1 MVLDNR
7 HVLIGLLLALLA
19 TEGSSQLGSSD
30 KDNYVAGTVLPLG
43 YGSGGPFQP
52 DKDIVSDLDAT
63 HPPDAVITSSSATH
77 PPEAVITSSSPTD
90 PPEPVVTSSSAT
102 DPPDAVITS
111 SSATDPPEPAVTS
124 SSATDPPEAVVTS
137 SSTTDPPEP
146 VDSAKCNETFHFENG
161 KYYVKTTREPFE
173 SPDTVAIFQ
182 CNLGFNLIGWQAI
195 LCDETP
201 PAQWY
206 KAPPTCQQYECLDPP
221 YTKKGIIKRKEG
233 GRYPGGTIIYS
244 CKTGFWLDGPD
255 ILTCRN
261 GTFDWFPSPP
271 VCRPITCPIPPSIRN
286 GAVTW
291 TPGLRFGSKATW
303 TCDQPYILAGSLSA
317 VCAGGGEWITYRQPT
332 CEPKC
337 YDTVPRDFYERPPA
351 TSTSSPEPGCGP
363 SAADIIVIVDESDS
377 MVSVQKAWFHETIR
391 YLEDSLRKHGI
402 GVYPDIP
409 NQYSLVGFGRSHFP
423 NDRHPIAQPRVIL
436 DSSGNRVYGVDGF
449 EEACAA
455 LQASGSRE
463 DGYNSIRFA
472 LEDIPE
478 LRLRQASVAPIVIL
492 VTDEDRDRHRDATS
506 LTRSGL
512 KQLIRKS
519 GAQLECIVDNSFLM
533 NGREG
538 YGMDAGGVV
547 YRSSRFVGQFE
558 KVLVT
563 GNPRRVTG
571 YHRRNVRR
579 DYTHVA
585 LELGGAAWDL
595 KKLLLDDVPDY
606 GSVQAF
612 VNRTVEMVEHRVHK
626 CCTCRCTAVDHLGR
640 EREPSSSTPA
650 YLSCQAAATAADCI
664 QGRMP
669 NAFRTRT

>member
-7 HVLIGLLLALLA
+7 HVLIGMLLAVLVKQ
-19 TEGSSQLGSSD
+19 GSSQLGSGD
-30 KDNYVAGTVLPLG
+30 KDNYVPGTVLPLG

-52 DKDIVSDLDAT
+52 DKDIVPDLDAT
-63 HPPDAVITSSSATH
+63 H
-77 PPEAVITSSSPTD
+77 
-90 PPEPVVTSSSAT
+90 
-102 DPPDAVITS
+102 
-111 SSATDPPEPAVTS
+111 
-124 SSATDPPEAVVTS
+124 PPEAVVTS
-137 SSTTDPPEP
+137 SSTTNPPEL
-146 VDSAKCNETFHFENG
+146 VDSAKCNETFNFENG
-161 KYYVKTTREPFE
+161 VYEVTTVTG
-173 SPDTVAIFQ
+173 SIF
-182 CNLGFNLIGWQAI
+182 
-195 LCDETP
+195 
-201 PAQWY
+201 
-206 KAPPTCQQYECLDPP
+206 PP
-221 YTKKGIIKRKEG
+221 YTQATFRCNLRFKLVGASELVCNENASPSPQWSEATPICQQFLCLRPPVIEASIVRRIG
-233 GRYPGGTIIYS
+233 GYYPGDMATYR
-244 CKTGFWLDGPD
+244 CNTGFWADGPVT
-255 ILTCRN
+255 LTCRD

-271 VCRPITCPIPPSIRN
+271 VCKPITCPIPPSIRN

-291 TPGLRFGSKATW
+291 TPGLRIGSTVAW
-303 TCDQPYILAGSLSA
+303 TCDKPYILVGSPSA
-317 VCAGGGEWITYRQPT
+317 FCTAGGEWTTDRPPT

-351 TSTSSPEPGCGP
+351 TSTSSPEPACGP

-377 MVSVQKAWFHETIR
+377 MASVQKAWFRETIK

-423 NDRHPIAQPRVIL
+423 NDRHPVARPRVIL

>member
-7 HVLIGLLLALLA
+7 HVLIGMLLALLV
-19 TEGSSQLGSSD
+19 TEGSSQLGSGD
-30 KDNYVAGTVLPLG
+30 KDNYVPGTVLPLG

-52 DKDIVSDLDAT
+52 DKDIVPDLDAT
-63 HPPDAVITSSSATH
+63 H
-77 PPEAVITSSSPTD
+77 
-90 PPEPVVTSSSAT
+90 
-102 DPPDAVITS
+102 
-111 SSATDPPEPAVTS
+111 
-124 SSATDPPEAVVTS
+124 PPEAVVTS

-146 VDSAKCNETFHFENG
+146 VDSTKCNETFHFENG

-173 SPDTVAIFQ
+173 SPDTVAVFQ
-182 CNLGFNLIGWQAI
+182 CNLGFNLIGSQAI

-206 KAPPTCQQYECLDPP
+206 KAPPTCQQYVCLVPP
-221 YTKKGIIKRKEG
+221 HTENGFIRRIEG
-233 GRYPGGTIIYS
+233 RGFYPGGTALYQ
-244 CKTGFWLDGPD
+244 CDTGFWLDGPD
-255 ILTCRN
+255 TLTCRN

-423 NDRHPIAQPRVIL
+423 NDRHPVARPRVIL

-478 LRLRQASVAPIVIL
+478 LRLRQARVAPIVIL
-492 VTDEDRDRHRDATS
+492 VTDEDRDRHRAATS

-512 KQLIRKS
+512 KRLIRKS

-595 KKLLLDDVPDY
+595 KQLLQANTKDVA
-606 GSVQAF
+606 SVQAF
-612 VNRTVEMVEHRVHK
+612 VDRTVDMVEHRVHK
-626 CCTCRCTAVDHLGR
+626 CCTCQCERIGIASYLRCQT
-640 EREPSSSTPA
+640 
-650 YLSCQAAATAADCI
+650 AATAAECT
-664 QGRMP
+664 QGRIP
-669 NAFRTRT
+669 NVFHRNRVP

>member
-30 KDNYVAGTVLPLG
+30 KDNYVAGAILPLG

-52 DKDIVSDLDAT
+52 DKDIVPGIDAT
-63 HPPDAVITSSSATH
+63 H
-77 PPEAVITSSSPTD
+77 
-90 PPEPVVTSSSAT
+90 PPEPVVTSSST
-102 DPPDAVITS
+102 TNPPDAAI
-111 SSATDPPEPAVTS
+111 
-124 SSATDPPEAVVTS
+124 TS

-146 VDSAKCNETFHFENG
+146 VDSVKCNETFNFENG
-161 KYYVKTTREPFE
+161 VYTI
-173 SPDTVAIFQ
+173 STVRWSIFPPYTKATFR
-182 CNLGFNLIGWQAI
+182 CNLRFKRIGPYI
-195 LCDETP
+195 LECNENASP
-201 PAQWY
+201 SPQWSG
-206 KAPPTCQQYECLDPP
+206 AVPTCQQIQCPYPPAIEKGSAAWVDGFDPGDSAT
-221 YTKKGIIKRKEG
+221 YRCY
-233 GRYPGGTIIYS
+233 R
-244 CKTGFWLDGPD
+244 GFRPDGPAT
-255 ILTCRN
+255 ITCRN

-271 VCRPITCPIPPSIRN
+271 VCKPITCPIPPSIRN

-291 TPGLRFGSKATW
+291 TPGLRVGSTVAW
-303 TCDQPYILAGSLSA
+303 TCDKPYILVGSTSA
-317 VCAGGGEWITYRQPT
+317 FCTAGGSWTTHRPPT

-337 YDTVPRDFYERPPA
+337 SDTVPRDFYERPPA

-377 MVSVQKAWFHETIR
+377 MAFVQKSWFRETIR

-402 GVYPDIP
+402 GVYPGIP

-423 NDRHPIAQPRVIL
+423 NDTHPVARQRVIL

-478 LRLRQASVAPIVIL
+478 LRLRQTSVAPIVIL
-492 VTDEDRDRHRDATS
+492 VTDEDRDRHRDAAS

-512 KQLIRKS
+512 KRLIRKS

-595 KKLLLDDVPDY
+595 KKLLQDDVPDN

-626 CCTCRCTAVDHLGR
+626 CCTCRCTAVHIPDVRREEGDRSEAELGSASSDVPSEA
-640 EREPSSSTPA
+640 ERSSTPS
-650 YLSCQAAATAADCI
+650 YLSCQAAATPADCI

-669 NAFRTRT
+669 NVFRTRT